1 VADRNGSARCR
12 PRRSRLAA
20 AGRTRQ
26 KTHPAQALPVYW
38 RLIDGVLNTAD
49 RRAYAAALRLLM
61 RARDAAAAAE
71 ETDAFEASVSY
82 TQKLWRRRDKPA
94 WRRR

>member
-1 VADRNGSARCR
+1 
-12 PRRSRLAA
+12 
-20 AGRTRQ
+20 
-26 KTHPAQALPVYW
+26 
-38 RLIDGVLNTAD
+38 VLNTAD